1 MILYLKELI
10 KSYIYQIVGSKMHRF
25 HTPMEQVMKYLRYS
39 RLLPAKGCTA
49 LEMFGMFGLWHTK
62 DYVKVVEHI
71 DFFEIDKNIIKYAKK
86 SFRKENM
93 DFYCADSIEY
103 IKNTNKKYDLVIAD
117 QPDCLDLYEKETGIP
132 TFLEYMFRV
141 SKENSILVF
150 NIRTK
155 CLPKS
160 KKIKEKIYAIATREI
175 KEMKMAQQHSQG
187 S

>member
-1 MILYLKELI
+1 
-10 KSYIYQIVGSKMHRF
+10 
-25 HTPMEQVMKYLRYS
+25 
-39 RLLPAKGCTA
+39 
-49 LEMFGMFGLWHTK
+49 
-62 DYVKVVEHI
+62 
-71 DFFEIDKNIIKYAKK
+71 
-86 SFRKENM
+86 M

-175 KEMKMAQQHSQG
+175 KEIFFVVRHKKLTYVVVALG
-187 S
+187 R